1 MDDSVKRQLH
11 VGVGMDVSDTN
22 QGLEKILQ
30 TVTEFNNGSKKL
42 AEGMADVEKSVQKVL
57 EKQGLFSKQTQS
69 ANQSI
74 TSFAR
79 NIKNEYDANITSA
92 VSALK
97 KLEDEYEKLQKQYAK
112 AKTNG
117 DDTTKIVAEMK
128 NIVSAK
134 NQIKKQEQKI
144 QEEVQK
150 FTEQSEKR
158 ITSTTV
164 SEHNK
169 QKSSI
174 KEKSAYYKQM
184 ADDVYKNASDN
195 LRKETAQYKQALQE
209 RISSSKAVE
218 QAFSNTKSGLNNQ
231 LFNTAV
237 QITGVRQLVNEV
249 ENLGRAIIDINY
261 NTINNQRLMGDF
273 STALRDQ
280 LNNSA
285 AEIAKSTGILITD
298 AQEIQGAWIRINEQY
313 AKSPE
318 LLAKISDTTA
328 KFMSVGEIEN
338 AEDAVKLLN
347 STLLQF
353 NLTGQD
359 VAKNAELIANK
370 FAYMAD
376 VTAMGTADEY
386 AESISQIG
394 ANIKNMAGD
403 VDDAIALTSIV
414 GDKLAK
420 NGKEAGAA
428 IKTFTSYMQRDQ
440 TLDLMDELADKWGDN
455 SVRIRQGTEGLK
467 DFKGTLD
474 SIAIAYSRMKAEG
487 DQQGALQ
494 LVNALGATR
503 RRDAAFAMLDAI
515 SSSDGQN
522 LDYYYEKINE
532 AVGKGNYL
540 EQQNEAL
547 MTSLKKQ
554 YASFVASLQQAGM
567 ALGNSGILT
576 GVNVFMGGLSKVL
589 DLVNKIPQP
598 VMTLITGFVTLKTA
612 IAGLNKVGEI
622 TGLTEKLWQ
631 SLNSGTKSQIDAA
644 NATRQATDAYLNQQK
659 VIFTTASSQDKLTE
673 SYNRQLSELTAYESS
688 VAKQNELFVNGS
700 IDADTYRNNLDN
712 LTGAYQRNISAI
724 AQETAGLAGEQGAI
738 KRTEQALQQETRAEN
753 SNTAAKKSKLVTL
766 VKQKATRTAENT
778 LQKTGILLTEKETIA
793 DKASAIAKS
802 LVGKFTKTNTAAHGA
817 STVAKTAETV
827 ATKVLTGAMTVLGVA
842 ISGVKAVVSAFLSPM
857 GLITAAIGLF
867 TFASSK
873 ADEESQKLDDSINE
887 LSESVSKARERV
899 QELKDQQARSGLS
912 GTEEKELSYLQSKIA
927 LEEKALQ
934 LKKQQQN
941 TEDYF
946 GGSNG
951 FFGIGKKEDQSDIIE
966 DTVSAFKNAQKQVD
980 VYSSRLDGAKNKANA
995 LRQKLEN
1002 AGNLDDA
1009 GIQKLNKDLNQTLR
1023 YQEELTSNLNA
1034 ANEDMLSTGSD
1045 VVSQYSALKELLD
1058 NNQFTGEGKKEAE
1071 ELLSSLDKI
1080 YPTAEKLIATA
1091 NQGEDAIGGVAN
1103 AAQMLADNGLDEFN
1117 KSVNEAIT
1125 GINEMQADIE
1135 KLTSG
1140 TATSE
1145 DLTRMAQEYHGFAEL
1160 IGKSTDEQ
1168 IQHVQS
1174 LKKESQINLIE
1185 TIDSAIDEYNQIK
1198 KGLEEK
1204 LEGFKKQKLSV
1215 NSEEVTKANQ
1225 ELEQC
1230 NEKLSILQA
1239 QKDIQLNVNA
1249 NTDVSISGVV
1259 SELNDAVSSTQ
1270 DLINAQAKLAEGTA
1284 LSKAELLSLA
1294 DAYPELLT
1302 QANLFAD
1309 GSIEAQ
1315 KKAVDGVLN
1324 LEKDKVNGTIDARI
1338 QELKAD
1344 EEKIKQQLEIETQK
1358 SNLLKKLDVDDANA
1372 YIGTEKQLSDIIE
1385 QYNKLEGQ
1393 NHTETEKQKLEKSK
1407 ESAEGQSR
1415 SAFAATQNVNSA
1427 AVAAGKTYSANM
1439 QSAAESGASSLQG
1452 SVNSILSALNNAL
1465 PGIAA
1470 FGESLANSLS
1480 GKKGSVFNIARSI
1493 ATSVGTAITGTGS
1506 TFHSYEY
1513 SGKTSK
1519 IDGKSVSDW
1528 KDSQSKSIDKKITSL
1543 NTELGQIHTAIQN
1556 LEALKNF
1563 DWKDFNTNQGSSGN
1577 KGSSDAD
1584 KAAKQA
1590 AKDAEKAAK
1599 DAEKAAK
1606 EAAKAAEEE
1615 RKAIES
1621 ITESYISNVEDLQSR
1636 IAKAL
1641 KKKYEEQ
1648 YNERKKLLEKEHD
1661 ERVKQIQDEIDRLQ
1675 GNTPQSKKDE
1685 LSKLQDKLSQWKKD
1699 DSSLGKAKQKEY
1711 MDQIKELEK
1720 EIKIDALEEQLEKE
1734 NKNFDDLID
1743 TENVNCDKIL
1753 QTLTKKMDDEH
1764 LYKEAND
1771 LIRNGKIQEITDL
1784 LTKYDAQWDG
1794 WATLMGKSA
1803 GEIIAEQ
1810 VKVAIANFV
1819 DVVKGSITPNGGVY
1833 TNQVTGGSTNSTS
1846 SNTTSN
1852 KASSSTTSSANKKPA
1867 TTTKPK
1873 NKATVT
1879 VTAGMTL
1886 WDLAQK
1892 YYGNPYKWTKIQ
1904 KANGNVDPRKLR
1916 IGSKLVIPF
1925 RTGGYTGESEGL
1937 ALLHKKERVLNS
1949 GQTKAFDK
1957 LVYELLP
1964 RITKSFSPVNSNV
1977 SNNKSIQFNKPFVQV
1992 NVDKVEHNTKFDERN
2007 SQDNLDRLINNT
2019 LKKNGFTK
2027 KL

>member
-11 VGVGMDVSDTN
+11 IGVGMDVSDSN
-22 QGLEKILQ
+22 QGLENILQ
-30 TVTEFNNGSKKL
+30 NITEFNNGSKKL
-42 AEGMADVEKSVQKVL
+42 AESMADIEKSVQKVL

-69 ANQSI
+69 ANQSVS
-74 TSFAR
+74 SFAK
-79 NIKNEYDANITSA
+79 NIKNEYDANVTSA
-92 VSALK
+92 VTALK
-97 KLEDEYEKLQKQYAK
+97 KLEDEYEKLQKQYSNAK
-112 AKTNG
+112 ASGN
-117 DDTTKIVAEMK
+117 DTSKIVAEMK
-128 NIVSAK
+128 SIVSAK

-150 FTEQSEKR
+150 YTEQSEKK

-169 QKSSI
+169 QKTSA
-174 KEKSAYYKQM
+174 KEKSTFYKQM
-184 ADDVYKNASDN
+184 ADDVYKNATDN

-209 RISSSKAVE
+209 RVSSSRAVE
-218 QAFSNTKSGLNNQ
+218 QAFSNTKSGLSNQ

-273 STALRDQ
+273 SKALRDQ

-394 ANIKNMAGD
+394 ANIENMKGD

-428 IKTFTSYMQRDQ
+428 IKTFSTYMQRDQ
-440 TLDLMDELADKWGDN
+440 TLDLMDELADKWNDN

-467 DFKGTLD
+467 DFKGTLN
-474 SIAIAYSRMKAEG
+474 SIAVAYSRLKAEG
-487 DQQGALQ
+487 DDQGVLS

-503 RRDAAFAMLDAI
+503 RRDAAYAMLDAI

-522 LDYYYEKINE
+522 LDYYYEKIDE

-576 GVNVFMGGLSKVL
+576 GVNIFMGGLSKVL

-598 VMTLITGFVTLKTA
+598 VMSLITGFVTLKTA
-612 IAGLNKVGEI
+612 IAGLNKIGEI

-631 SLNSGTKSQIDAA
+631 SLNSGTKSQIEAA
-644 NATRQATDAYLNQQK
+644 NATRQATDSYLNQQK
-659 VIFTTASSQDKLTE
+659 VIFTTASSQDKLTD
-673 SYNRQLSELTAYESS
+673 SYNRQLTELTAYESA

-700 IDADTYRNNLDN
+700 IDADTYRSNLDN

-738 KRTEQALQQETRAEN
+738 KRTEQALQQEIRAEN
-753 SNTAAKKSKLVTL
+753 SNAAAKKSKLATL

-827 ATKVLTGAMTVLGVA
+827 ATKILTGAMNGLGVA
-842 ISGVKAVVSAFLSPM
+842 VSGVKAIVSAFLSPI

-873 ADEESQKLDDSINE
+873 ADEESQKLDDSISE

-951 FFGIGKKEDQSDIIE
+951 FLGIGKKEDQSDIIE
-966 DTVSAFKNAQKQVD
+966 DTVSAFKDAQKQVEI
-980 VYSSRLDGAKNKANA
+980 YSSRLDNAKNKANE
-995 LRQKLEN
+995 LRKKLEN
-1002 AGNLDDA
+1002 AGTLDDA
-1009 GIQKLNKDLNQTLR
+1009 GIQKLNNDLNQSLR
-1023 YQEELTSNLNA
+1023 YQEELTNNINSS
-1034 ANEDMLSTGSD
+1034 NEDMLTTASD
-1045 VVSQYSALKELLD
+1045 VVSQYNALKELLD
-1058 NNQFTGEGKKEAE
+1058 NDQFTGKGKKEAE
-1071 ELLSSLDKI
+1071 ELLAYLDKI
-1080 YPTAEKLIATA
+1080 YPTAEKIVATA
-1091 NQGEDAIGGVAN
+1091 GQGEDAIGGVAN

-1117 KSVNEAIT
+1117 KSVNEAIV
-1125 GINEMQADIE
+1125 GINNMQSDIE

-1140 TATSE
+1140 TATTE
-1145 DLTRMAQEYHGFAEL
+1145 DLTRMAQEYQGFAEL

-1168 IQHVQS
+1168 ITHINN
-1174 LKKESQINLIE
+1174 LKGDAQNALVTS
-1185 TIDSAIDEYNQIK
+1185 IDSLIDEYNEIK
-1198 KGLEEK
+1198 KGIEEK
-1204 LEGFKKQKLSV
+1204 LKGFEKQKISV
-1215 NSEEVTKANQ
+1215 NSDEVRAAMQ
-1225 ELEQC
+1225 ELDQC

-1239 QKDIQLNVNA
+1239 QKDIQLNVTT

-1294 DAYPELLT
+1294 DAYPELLA

-1315 KKAVDGVLN
+1315 KKAVDGALN
-1324 LEKDKVNGTIDARI
+1324 LEQDKVNGTIDARI

-1344 EEKIKQQLEIETQK
+1344 EEKIKQQLDIEQQK
-1358 SNLLKKLDVDDANA
+1358 SNLLRKLDVDDANA
-1372 YIGTEKQLSDIIE
+1372 YIGTEEQLNDIIN
-1385 QYNKLEGQ
+1385 QYNALEGQ
-1393 NHTETEKQKLEKSK
+1393 NHTETEKQKLEKTK

-1415 SAFAATQNVNSA
+1415 VSYAAAQNISDA
-1427 AVAAGKTYSANM
+1427 SIGAGKTYARNI
-1439 QSAAESGASSLQG
+1439 QSGAESGANSIKG
-1452 SVNSILSALNNAL
+1452 SVSSILTSLNSAL
-1465 PGIAA
+1465 PSIASFA
-1470 FGESLANSLS
+1470 ESLSNALS
-1480 GKKGSVFNIARSI
+1480 GKKGSAFSVARGIGIAVADAVYS
-1493 ATSVGTAITGTGS
+1493 TAS
-1506 TFHSYEY
+1506 TFHSYQY
-1513 SGKTSK
+1513 SGKSSK
-1519 IDGKSVSDW
+1519 IDNMSVSAW
-1528 KDSQSKSIDKKITSL
+1528 KDSQYKKIDKTISSL
-1543 NTELGQIHTAIQN
+1543 NTELGQINNAIGN

-1563 DWKDFNTNQGSSGN
+1563 NWKDFNTNPDSSG
-1577 KGSSDAD
+1577 KGSSAAD

-1599 DAEKAAK
+1599 EAEKAAK

-1621 ITESYISNVEDLQSR
+1621 YIESYISNVEELQSR
-1636 IAKAL
+1636 VAKAL
-1641 KKKYEEQ
+1641 EKKYEEQ
-1648 YNERKKLLEKEHD
+1648 YNERKKLLEKEHN

-1675 GNTPQSKKDE
+1675 GNTPQNKKDE
-1685 LSKLQDKLSQWKKD
+1685 LSKLKDKLEQWKKD

-1711 MDQIKELEK
+1711 LDQIKELEK
-1720 EIKIDALEEQLEKE
+1720 EIKIDALEEQLEEE
-1734 NKNFDDLID
+1734 NKSFDDLID

-1810 VKVAIANFV
+1810 VKIAIANFV

-1833 TNQVTGGSTNSTS
+1833 TNQITGGSTSSTSSSTS
-1846 SNTTSN
+1846 SNKGSGTSSSTSN
-1852 KASSSTTSSANKKPA
+1852 KPASTSKSKY
-1867 TTTKPK
+1867 
-1873 NKATVT
+1873 KATVT
-1879 VTAGMTL
+1879 VTSGTTL
-1886 WDLAQK
+1886 WDLAIK
-1892 YYGNPYKWTKIQ
+1892 YYKDPYKWTKIQ

-1925 RTGGYTGESEGL
+1925 RSGGYTGDAEGL

-1949 GQTKAFDK
+1949 SQTKAFDK
-1957 LVYELLP
+1957 FVYDMLP
-1964 RITKSFSPVNSNV
+1964 RITKHFSSVNSNV

>member
-11 VGVGMDVSDTN
+11 IGVGMNVSDSN
-22 QGLEKILQ
+22 QGLENILQ
-30 TVTEFNNGSKKL
+30 NITEFNNGSKKL
-42 AEGMADVEKSVQKVL
+42 AESMADIEKSVQKVL

-69 ANQSI
+69 ANQSVS
-74 TSFAR
+74 SFAK
-79 NIKNEYDANITSA
+79 NIKNEYDANVTSA
-92 VSALK
+92 VTALK
-97 KLEDEYEKLQKQYAK
+97 RLEDEYEKLQKQYSSAK
-112 AKTNG
+112 SSGN
-117 DDTTKIVAEMK
+117 DTSKIVAEMK

-150 FTEQSEKR
+150 HTEQSEKK
-158 ITSTTV
+158 ITSTTI

-169 QKSSI
+169 QKSSA
-174 KEKSAYYKQM
+174 KEKSAFYKQM
-184 ADDVYKNASDN
+184 ANDVYKNAADN

-209 RISSSKAVE
+209 RVSSSKAVE

-273 STALRDQ
+273 SKTLRDQ

-285 AEIAKSTGILITD
+285 AETAKNTGILITD

-386 AESISQIG
+386 AESIAQIG
-394 ANIKNMAGD
+394 ANIKNMKGD

-428 IKTFTSYMQRDQ
+428 IKTFSTYMQRDQ
-440 TLDLMDELADKWGDN
+440 TLDLMDELADKWNDN

-467 DFKGTLD
+467 DFKGTLN
-474 SIAIAYSRMKAEG
+474 SIAVAYSRLKAEG
-487 DQQGALQ
+487 DDQGVLS

-503 RRDAAFAMLDAI
+503 RRDAAYAMLDAI
-515 SSSDGQN
+515 SSSEGQN
-522 LDYYYEKINE
+522 LDYYYEKIDE

-540 EQQNEAL
+540 EQQNEVL

-576 GVNVFMGGLSKVL
+576 GVNIFMGGLSKVL

-598 VMTLITGFVTLKTA
+598 VMSLITGFVTLKTA
-612 IAGLNKVGEI
+612 IAGLNKIGEI

-631 SLNSGTKSQIDAA
+631 SLNSGTKSQIEAA
-644 NATRQATDAYLNQQK
+644 NATRQATDSYLNQQK

-673 SYNRQLSELTAYESS
+673 SYNRQLAELTAYESA
-688 VAKQNELFVNGS
+688 VAKQNDLFVNGS
-700 IDADTYRNNLDN
+700 IDADTYRSNLDN

-753 SNTAAKKSKLVTL
+753 SNTAAKKSKLATL

-802 LVGKFTKTNTAAHGA
+802 LVGKFTKTNTVAHGA

-827 ATKVLTGAMTVLGVA
+827 ATKVLTGAMTGLGVA

-873 ADEESQKLDDSINE
+873 ADEESQKLDDSIND

-899 QELKDQQARSGLS
+899 QELKDQQTRSGLS

-941 TEDYF
+941 TDDYF

-951 FFGIGKKEDQSDIIE
+951 FLGIGKKEDQSDIIE
-966 DTVSAFKNAQKQVD
+966 DTVSAFKDAQKQVEI
-980 VYSSRLDGAKNKANA
+980 YSSRLDNAKNKASE
-995 LRQKLEN
+995 LRKKLDN
-1002 AGNLDDA
+1002 VGTLDDA
-1009 GIQKLNKDLNQTLR
+1009 GIQKLNNDLNQSLR
-1023 YQEELTSNLNA
+1023 YQEELTNNINSS
-1034 ANEDMLSTGSD
+1034 NEDMLTTASD
-1045 VVSQYSALKELLD
+1045 VVSQYNALKELLD
-1058 NNQFTGEGKKEAE
+1058 NDQFTGKGKKEAE
-1071 ELLSSLDKI
+1071 ELLASLDKI
-1080 YPTAEKLIATA
+1080 YPTAEKLVATA
-1091 NQGEDAIGGVAN
+1091 GQGEDAIGGVAN

-1117 KSVNEAIT
+1117 KSVNEAIV
-1125 GINEMQADIE
+1125 GINNMQSDIE

-1140 TATSE
+1140 TATTE
-1145 DLTRMAQEYHGFAEL
+1145 DLTRMAQEYDGFANK
-1160 IGKSTDEQ
+1160 IGESTVSQ
-1168 IQHVQS
+1168 IEYIQS
-1174 LKKESQINLIE
+1174 LKNEAKQNVIE
-1185 TIDSAIDEYNQIK
+1185 TIDSTINDYNKIK
-1198 KGLEEK
+1198 SDLESK
-1204 LEGFKKQKLSV
+1204 LTSFEKQKISV
-1215 NSEEVTKANQ
+1215 NSEEVVKAKQ

-1239 QKDIQLNVNA
+1239 QRDIQLDISTNN
-1249 NTDVSISGVV
+1249 NIDLTGIVSQLDS
-1259 SELNDAVSSTQ
+1259 AVSSTQ

-1284 LSKAELLSLA
+1284 LSKSELLSLA
-1294 DAYPELLT
+1294 QAYPELLS
-1302 QANLFAD
+1302 QANLFTD
-1309 GSIEAQ
+1309 GSVEAQ
-1315 KKAVDGVLN
+1315 KTAISAILGMEQEKLN
-1324 LEKDKVNGTIDARI
+1324 VSIDAKI

-1344 EEKIKQQLEIETQK
+1344 KEKLKSQLTAEQK
-1358 SNLLKKLDVDDANA
+1358 KEDLLNQLRFDSAEN
-1372 YIGTEKQLSDIIE
+1372 YIGTQTDLLEFLEK
-1385 QYNKLEGQ
+1385 YNNAEGKSF
-1393 NHTETEKQKLEKSK
+1393 TEKEKQKAEKSK
-1407 ESAEGQSR
+1407 KSADAQSNNAFKAGKNIADSVNDAARVYAESLA
-1415 SAFAATQNVNSA
+1415 SA
-1427 AVAAGKTYSANM
+1427 AS
-1439 QSAAESGASSLQG
+1439 SGSTSLSG
-1452 SVNSILSALNNAL
+1452 GVNNIISALQSAL
-1465 PGIAA
+1465 PGIASFA
-1470 FGESLANSLS
+1470 SSLANAMAGKPEGVS
-1480 GKKGSVFNIARSI
+1480 GGLAGGMATAFTH
-1493 ATSVGTAITGTGS
+1493 ATSSTYHKAGYQGGKLTVDGKDVGTWKNQQIEKVEG
-1506 TFHSYEY
+1506 EI
-1513 SGKTSK
+1513 SK
-1519 IDGKSVSDW
+1519 IQSQIGK
-1528 KDSQSKSIDKKITSL
+1528 IDI
-1543 NTELGQIHTAIQN
+1543 AIGN
-1556 LEALKNF
+1556 LEAFKKL
-1563 DWKDFNTNQGSSGN
+1563 DLKDFNTNNGSSSGSGN
-1577 KGSSDAD
+1577 KGSSAAD

-1599 DAEKAAK
+1599 EAEKAAK

-1621 ITESYISNVEDLQSR
+1621 ITESYISNVEELQSR

-1648 YNERKKLLEKEHD
+1648 YNERKKLLEKEHN

-1675 GNTPQSKKDE
+1675 GNTPQNKKDE
-1685 LSKLQDKLSQWKKD
+1685 LSKLKDKFEQWTKD

-1711 MDQIKELEK
+1711 LDQIKELEK

-1734 NKNFDDLID
+1734 NKSFDDLID

-1810 VKVAIANFV
+1810 VKLAIANFV

-1833 TNQVTGGSTNSTS
+1833 TNQITGGST
-1846 SNTTSN
+1846 
-1852 KASSSTTSSANKKPA
+1852 STTSSSSSSNKGSSSSSSNKKPA
-1867 TTTKPK
+1867 TTSKPK

-1904 KANGNVDPRKLR
+1904 KANGNVNPRKLR

-1925 RTGGYTGESEGL
+1925 KSGGYTGDDEGI

-1949 GQTKAFDK
+1949 SQTKAFDK
-1957 LVYELLP
+1957 FVYDMLP
-1964 RITKSFSPVNSNV
+1964 RITKRFSSVNSNV

>member
-11 VGVGMDVSDTN
+11 IGVGMNVSDSN
-22 QGLEKILQ
+22 QGLENILQ
-30 TVTEFNNGSKKL
+30 NITEFNNGSKKL
-42 AEGMADVEKSVQKVL
+42 AESMADIEKSVQKVL

-69 ANQSI
+69 ANQSVS
-74 TSFAR
+74 SFAK
-79 NIKNEYDANITSA
+79 NIKNEYDANVTSA
-92 VSALK
+92 VTALK
-97 KLEDEYEKLQKQYAK
+97 RLEDEYEKLQKQYSSAK
-112 AKTNG
+112 SSGN
-117 DDTTKIVAEMK
+117 DTSKIVAEMK

-150 FTEQSEKR
+150 YTEQSEKK

-169 QKSSI
+169 QKSSA
-174 KEKSAYYKQM
+174 KEKSAFYKQM
-184 ADDVYKNASDN
+184 ANDVYKNAADN

-209 RISSSKAVE
+209 RVSSSKAVE

-273 STALRDQ
+273 SKTLRDQ

-285 AEIAKSTGILITD
+285 AEIAKGTGILITD

-386 AESISQIG
+386 AESIAQIG
-394 ANIKNMAGD
+394 ANIKNMKGD

-428 IKTFTSYMQRDQ
+428 IKTFSTYMQRDQ
-440 TLDLMDELADKWGDN
+440 TLDLMDELAEKWNDN

-467 DFKGTLD
+467 DFKGTLN
-474 SIAIAYSRMKAEG
+474 SIAVAYSRLKAEG
-487 DQQGALQ
+487 DDQGVLS

-503 RRDAAFAMLDAI
+503 RRDAAYAMLDAI
-515 SSSDGQN
+515 SSSEGQN
-522 LDYYYEKINE
+522 LDYYYEKIDE

-540 EQQNEAL
+540 EQQNEVL

-576 GVNVFMGGLSKVL
+576 GVNIFMGGLSKVL

-598 VMTLITGFVTLKTA
+598 VMSLITGFVTLKTA
-612 IAGLNKVGEI
+612 IAGLNKIGEI

-631 SLNSGTKSQIDAA
+631 SLNSGTKSQIEAA
-644 NATRQATDAYLNQQK
+644 NATRQATDSYLNQQK

-673 SYNRQLSELTAYESS
+673 SYNRQLAELTAYESA
-688 VAKQNELFVNGS
+688 VAKQNDLFVNGS
-700 IDADTYRNNLDN
+700 IDADTYRSNLDN

-753 SNTAAKKSKLVTL
+753 SNTAAKKSKLATL

-802 LVGKFTKTNTAAHGA
+802 LVGKFTKTNTVAHGA

-827 ATKVLTGAMTVLGVA
+827 ATKVLTGAMTGLGVA

-873 ADEESQKLDDSINE
+873 ADEESQKLDDSIND

-899 QELKDQQARSGLS
+899 QELKDQQTRSGLS

-941 TEDYF
+941 TDDYF

-951 FFGIGKKEDQSDIIE
+951 FLGIGKKEDQSDIIE
-966 DTVSAFKNAQKQVD
+966 DTVSAFKDAQKQVEI
-980 VYSSRLDGAKNKANA
+980 YSSRLDNAKNKASE
-995 LRQKLEN
+995 LRKKLDN
-1002 AGNLDDA
+1002 VGTLDDA
-1009 GIQKLNKDLNQTLR
+1009 GIQKLNNDLNQSLR
-1023 YQEELTSNLNA
+1023 YQEELTNNINSS
-1034 ANEDMLSTGSD
+1034 NEDMLTTASD
-1045 VVSQYSALKELLD
+1045 VVSQYNALKELLD
-1058 NNQFTGEGKKEAE
+1058 NDQFTGKGKKEAE
-1071 ELLSSLDKI
+1071 ELLASLDKI
-1080 YPTAEKLIATA
+1080 YPTAEKLVATA
-1091 NQGEDAIGGVAN
+1091 GQGEDAIGGVAN

-1117 KSVNEAIT
+1117 KSVNEAIV
-1125 GINEMQADIE
+1125 GINNMQSDIE

-1140 TATSE
+1140 TATTE
-1145 DLTRMAQEYHGFAEL
+1145 DLTRMAQEYDGFANK
-1160 IGKSTDEQ
+1160 IGESTVSQ
-1168 IQHVQS
+1168 IEYIQS
-1174 LKKESQINLIE
+1174 LKNEAKQNVIE
-1185 TIDSAIDEYNQIK
+1185 TIDSTINDYNKIK
-1198 KGLEEK
+1198 SDLESK
-1204 LEGFKKQKLSV
+1204 LTSFEKQKISV
-1215 NSEEVTKANQ
+1215 NSEEVVKAKQ

-1230 NEKLSILQA
+1230 NEKLSILKA
-1239 QKDIQLNVNA
+1239 QRDIQLNISTN
-1249 NTDVSISGVV
+1249 NNIDLTDIVSQLDS
-1259 SELNDAVSSTQ
+1259 AVSSTQ
-1270 DLINAQAKLAEGTA
+1270 DLINAQAKLSEGTA
-1284 LSKAELLSLA
+1284 LSKSELLSLA
-1294 DAYPELLT
+1294 QAYPELLS
-1302 QANLFAD
+1302 QANLFTD
-1309 GSIEAQ
+1309 GSVEAQ
-1315 KKAVDGVLN
+1315 KTAISAILGMEQEKLN
-1324 LEKDKVNGTIDARI
+1324 VSIDAKI

-1344 EEKIKQQLEIETQK
+1344 KAKLNEQLQAEKRKEDLLGQLH
-1358 SNLLKKLDVDDANA
+1358 VDSAGN
-1372 YIGTEKQLSDIIE
+1372 YIGTQQELAVFLEK
-1385 QYNKLEGQ
+1385 YNNAEGQ
-1393 NHTETEKQKLEKSK
+1393 AFAAKEKQKADKSK
-1407 ESAEGQSR
+1407 QSADAQSSNAFKAGKNIAESASDAARVYAEST
-1415 SAFAATQNVNSA
+1415 ANAAT
-1427 AVAAGKTYSANM
+1427 
-1439 QSAAESGASSLQG
+1439 SGANSLNG
-1452 SVNSILSALNNAL
+1452 SVSSILSALQSAL
-1465 PGIAA
+1465 PGIASFA
-1470 FGESLANSLS
+1470 SSLANGIAGKPEGVAGGLAGGMAGAFVS
-1480 GKKGSVFNIARSI
+1480 GTSSTYHKAGYKGGKSTIDGSSVDVWKNQQIKKVQGEISKVQSQI
-1493 ATSVGTAITGTGS
+1493 G
-1506 TFHSYEY
+1506 
-1513 SGKTSK
+1513 K
-1519 IDGKSVSDW
+1519 ID
-1528 KDSQSKSIDKKITSL
+1528 I
-1543 NTELGQIHTAIQN
+1543 AIGN
-1556 LEALKNF
+1556 LEALKNLN
-1563 DWKDFNTNQGSSGN
+1563 WKDFNTNQGGSGN
-1577 KGSSDAD
+1577 KGSSAAD

-1599 DAEKAAK
+1599 EAEKAAK

-1621 ITESYISNVEDLQSR
+1621 ITESYISNVEELQSR

-1648 YNERKKLLEKEHD
+1648 YNERKKLLEKEHN

-1675 GNTPQSKKDE
+1675 GNTPQNKKDQ
-1685 LSKLQDKLSQWKKD
+1685 LSKLKDKFEQWTKD

-1711 MDQIKELEK
+1711 LDQIKELEK
-1720 EIKIDALEEQLEKE
+1720 EIKIDALEDQLEKE
-1734 NKNFDDLID
+1734 NKSFDDLID

-1810 VKVAIANFV
+1810 VKLAIANFV

-1833 TNQVTGGSTNSTS
+1833 TNQITGGST
-1846 SNTTSN
+1846 
-1852 KASSSTTSSANKKPA
+1852 STTSSSSSSNKGSSSSSSNKKPA
-1867 TTTKPK
+1867 TTSKPK

-1925 RTGGYTGESEGL
+1925 KSGGYTGDDEGL

-1949 GQTKAFDK
+1949 SQTKAFDK
-1957 LVYELLP
+1957 FVYDMLP
-1964 RITKSFSPVNSNV
+1964 RITKRFSSVNSNV

>member
-11 VGVGMDVSDTN
+11 IGVGMNVSDSN
-22 QGLEKILQ
+22 QGLENILQ
-30 TVTEFNNGSKKL
+30 NITEFNNGSKKL
-42 AEGMADVEKSVQKVL
+42 AESMADIEKSVQKVL

-69 ANQSI
+69 ANQSVS
-74 TSFAR
+74 SFAK
-79 NIKNEYDANITSA
+79 NIKNEYDANVTSA
-92 VSALK
+92 VTALK
-97 KLEDEYEKLQKQYAK
+97 RLEDEYEKLQKQYSSAK
-112 AKTNG
+112 SSGN
-117 DDTTKIVAEMK
+117 DTSKIVAEMK

-150 FTEQSEKR
+150 YTEQSEKK

-169 QKSSI
+169 QKSSA
-174 KEKSAYYKQM
+174 KEKSAFYKQM
-184 ADDVYKNASDN
+184 ANDVYKNAADN

-209 RISSSKAVE
+209 RVSSSKAVE

-273 STALRDQ
+273 SKTLRDQ

-285 AEIAKSTGILITD
+285 AEIAKGTGILITD

-386 AESISQIG
+386 AESIAQIG
-394 ANIKNMAGD
+394 ANIKNMKGD

-428 IKTFTSYMQRDQ
+428 IKTFSTYMQRDQ
-440 TLDLMDELADKWGDN
+440 TLDLMDELAEKWNDN

-467 DFKGTLD
+467 DFKGTLN
-474 SIAIAYSRMKAEG
+474 SIAVAYSRLKAEG
-487 DQQGALQ
+487 DDQGVLS

-503 RRDAAFAMLDAI
+503 RRDAAYAMLDAI
-515 SSSDGQN
+515 SSSEGQN
-522 LDYYYEKINE
+522 LDYYYEKIDE
-532 AVGKGNYL
+532 AVRKGNYL
-540 EQQNEAL
+540 EQQNEVL

-576 GVNVFMGGLSKVL
+576 GVNIFMGGLSKVL

-598 VMTLITGFVTLKTA
+598 VMSLITGFVTLKTA
-612 IAGLNKVGEI
+612 IAGLNKIGEI

-631 SLNSGTKSQIDAA
+631 SLNSGTKSQIEAA
-644 NATRQATDAYLNQQK
+644 NATRQATDSYLNQQK

-673 SYNRQLSELTAYESS
+673 SYNRQLAELTAYESA
-688 VAKQNELFVNGS
+688 VAKQNDLFVNGS
-700 IDADTYRNNLDN
+700 IDADTYRSNLDN

-753 SNTAAKKSKLVTL
+753 SNTAAKKSKLATL

-802 LVGKFTKTNTAAHGA
+802 LVGKFTKTNTVAHGA

-827 ATKVLTGAMTVLGVA
+827 ATKVLTGAMTGLGVA

-873 ADEESQKLDDSINE
+873 ADEESQKLDDSIND

-899 QELKDQQARSGLS
+899 QELKDQQTRSGLS

-941 TEDYF
+941 TDDYF

-951 FFGIGKKEDQSDIIE
+951 FLGIGKKEDQSDIIE
-966 DTVSAFKNAQKQVD
+966 DTVSAFKDAQKQVEI
-980 VYSSRLDGAKNKANA
+980 YSSRLDNAKNKASE
-995 LRQKLEN
+995 LRKKLDN
-1002 AGNLDDA
+1002 VGTLDDA
-1009 GIQKLNKDLNQTLR
+1009 GIQKLNNDLNQSLR
-1023 YQEELTSNLNA
+1023 YQEELTNNINSS
-1034 ANEDMLSTGSD
+1034 NEDMLTTASD
-1045 VVSQYSALKELLD
+1045 VVSQYNALKELLD
-1058 NNQFTGEGKKEAE
+1058 NDQFTGKGKKEAE
-1071 ELLSSLDKI
+1071 ELLASLDKI
-1080 YPTAEKLIATA
+1080 YPTAEKLVATA
-1091 NQGEDAIGGVAN
+1091 GQGEDAIGGVAN

-1117 KSVNEAIT
+1117 KSVNEAIV
-1125 GINEMQADIE
+1125 GINNMQSDIE

-1140 TATSE
+1140 TATTE
-1145 DLTRMAQEYHGFAEL
+1145 DLTRMAQEYQGFAEL

-1168 IQHVQS
+1168 VTHINNLKSDAQS
-1174 LKKESQINLIE
+1174 ALVSS
-1185 TIDSAIDEYNQIK
+1185 IDSLIDEYNEIK
-1198 KGLEEK
+1198 KGIKEK
-1204 LEGFKKQKLSV
+1204 LRGFEKQNISV
-1215 NSEEVTKANQ
+1215 NSDEVRAAMQ
-1225 ELEQC
+1225 ELDQC

-1239 QKDIQLNVNA
+1239 QKDIQLNVTT
-1249 NTDVSISGVV
+1249 NTDVSISGIV

-1315 KKAVDGVLN
+1315 KKAVDGALN
-1324 LEKDKVNGTIDARI
+1324 LEHDKVNGTIDARI

-1344 EEKIKQQLEIETQK
+1344 EEKIKQQLSIEKQK
-1358 SNLLKKLDVDDANA
+1358 SDLLRKLDVDDANA
-1372 YIGTEKQLSDIIE
+1372 YIGTEEQLSDIIN
-1385 QYNKLEGQ
+1385 QYNALEGQ

-1415 SAFAATQNVNSA
+1415 VSYAAAQNISDA
-1427 AVAAGKTYSANM
+1427 SIGAGKTYARNL

-1465 PGIAA
+1465 PSISA
-1470 FGESLANSLS
+1470 FGRSLANALS
-1480 GKKGSVFNIARSI
+1480 GKKGSAWDVVSGI
-1493 ATSVGTAITGTGS
+1493 ATSVGTAISGTAS

-1513 SGKTSK
+1513 SGKSSK
-1519 IDGKSVSDW
+1519 IDNMSVSAW
-1528 KDSQSKSIDKKITSL
+1528 KDSQYKKIDKTISSL
-1543 NTELGQIHTAIQN
+1543 NTELGQIHTAIGN

-1563 DWKDFNTNQGSSGN
+1563 DWKDFNTNQGGSGN
-1577 KGSSDAD
+1577 KGSSAAD

-1599 DAEKAAK
+1599 EAEKAAK

-1621 ITESYISNVEDLQSR
+1621 ITESYISNVEELQSR

-1648 YNERKKLLEKEHD
+1648 YNERKKLLEKEHN

-1675 GNTPQSKKDE
+1675 GNTPQNKKDE
-1685 LSKLQDKLSQWKKD
+1685 LSKLKDKFEQWTKD

-1711 MDQIKELEK
+1711 LDQIKELEK

-1734 NKNFDDLID
+1734 NKSFDDLID

-1810 VKVAIANFV
+1810 VKLAIANFV

-1833 TNQVTGGSTNSTS
+1833 TNQITGGST
-1846 SNTTSN
+1846 
-1852 KASSSTTSSANKKPA
+1852 STTSSSSSSNKGSSSSSSNKKPA
-1867 TTTKPK
+1867 TTSKPK

-1904 KANGNVDPRKLR
+1904 KANGNVNPRKLR

-1925 RTGGYTGESEGL
+1925 KSGGYTGDDEGI

-1949 GQTKAFDK
+1949 SQTKAFDK
-1957 LVYELLP
+1957 FVYDMLP
-1964 RITKSFSPVNSNV
+1964 RITKRFSSVNSNV

>member
-11 VGVGMDVSDTN
+11 IGVGMNVSDSN
-22 QGLEKILQ
+22 QGLENILQ
-30 TVTEFNNGSKKL
+30 NITEFNNGSKKL
-42 AEGMADVEKSVQKVL
+42 AESMADIEKSVQKVL

-69 ANQSI
+69 ANQSVS
-74 TSFAR
+74 SFAK
-79 NIKNEYDANITSA
+79 NIKNEYDANVTSA
-92 VSALK
+92 VTALK
-97 KLEDEYEKLQKQYAK
+97 RLEDEYEKLQKQYSSAK
-112 AKTNG
+112 SSGN
-117 DDTTKIVAEMK
+117 DTSKIVAEMK

-150 FTEQSEKR
+150 YTEQSEKK
-158 ITSTTV
+158 ITSTTI

-169 QKSSI
+169 QKSSA
-174 KEKSAYYKQM
+174 KEKSTYYKQM

-209 RISSSKAVE
+209 RVSSSKAVE
-218 QAFSNTKSGLNNQ
+218 QAFSNTKYGLNNQ
-231 LFNTAV
+231 LFNTAA

-273 STALRDQ
+273 SKTLRDQ

-285 AEIAKSTGILITD
+285 AEIAKGTGILITD

-359 VAKNAELIANK
+359 VAKNADLIANK

-386 AESISQIG
+386 AESIAQIG
-394 ANIKNMAGD
+394 ANVKNMNGN
-403 VDDAIALTSIV
+403 VDDAIALTSVV

-428 IKTFTSYMQRDQ
+428 LKTFTTYMQRDT
-440 TLDLMDELADKWGDN
+440 TLDLMDELADKWNDN
-455 SVRIRQGTEGLK
+455 SVRIRQGTNELK
-467 DFKGTLD
+467 DFEGTIN
-474 SIAIAYSRMKAEG
+474 SISIAYSRLKAEG
-487 DQQGALQ
+487 DEQGVLDMA
-494 LVNALGATR
+494 NALGATR
-503 RRDAAFAMLDAI
+503 RRDVALSVLDAI

-522 LDYYYEKINE
+522 LDYYYEKIDE

-540 EQQNEAL
+540 EQQNEVL

-576 GVNVFMGGLSKVL
+576 GVNIFMGGLSKVL

-598 VMTLITGFVTLKTA
+598 VMSLITGFVTLKTA
-612 IAGLNKVGEI
+612 IAGLNKIGEI

-631 SLNSGTKSQIDAA
+631 SLNSGTKSQIEAA
-644 NATRQATDAYLNQQK
+644 NATRQATDSYLNQQK
-659 VIFTTASSQDKLTE
+659 VIFTTASSQDKLTD
-673 SYNRQLSELTAYESS
+673 SYNRQLSELTAYESA
-688 VAKQNELFVNGS
+688 VAKQNDLFVNGS
-700 IDADTYRNNLDN
+700 IDADTYRSNLDN

-724 AQETAGLAGEQGAI
+724 AQETAGLTGEQGAI

-753 SNTAAKKSKLVTL
+753 NNTAAKKSKLATL

-827 ATKVLTGAMTVLGVA
+827 ATKVLTGAMTGLGVA

-899 QELKDQQARSGLS
+899 QELKDQQSRSGLS

-951 FFGIGKKEDQSDIIE
+951 FLGIGKKEDQSDIIE
-966 DTVSAFKNAQKQVD
+966 DTVSAFKDAQKQVD
-980 VYSSRLDGAKNKANA
+980 VYSSRLDNAKNKAND
-995 LRQKLEN
+995 LRNKLEN
-1002 AGNLDDA
+1002 AGNLDDT
-1009 GIQKLNKDLNQTLR
+1009 GIQKLNNDLNQSLR
-1023 YQEELTSNLNA
+1023 YQEELTNNINNS
-1034 ANEDMLSTGSD
+1034 NEDMLTTASD
-1045 VVSQYSALKELLD
+1045 VVSQYNALKDLLD
-1058 NNQFTGEGKKEAE
+1058 NNQFTGKGKKEAE
-1071 ELLSSLDKI
+1071 ELLASLDKI
-1080 YPTAEKLIATA
+1080 YPTAEKLVATA
-1091 NQGEDAIGGVAN
+1091 GQGEDAIGGVAN

-1117 KSVNEAIT
+1117 KSVNEAIV
-1125 GINEMQADIE
+1125 GINDMQSDIE

-1140 TATSE
+1140 TATTE
-1145 DLTRMAQEYHGFAEL
+1145 DLTRMAQEYEGFASK
-1160 IGKSTDEQ
+1160 IGESTVLQ
-1168 IQHVQS
+1168 IEYIQN
-1174 LKKESQINLIE
+1174 LKNEAKQNVIES
-1185 TIDSAIDEYNQIK
+1185 IDSTINDYNKIK
-1198 KGLEEK
+1198 SDLENK
-1204 LEGFKKQKLSV
+1204 LRSFEKQKISV
-1215 NSEEVTKANQ
+1215 NSEDVIKAKQ

-1230 NEKLSILQA
+1230 NEKISILKA
-1239 QKDIQLNVNA
+1239 QRDIQLNISTNNNV
-1249 NTDVSISGVV
+1249 DLSGIVSQLDG
-1259 SELNDAVSSTQ
+1259 AVSSTQ

-1284 LSKAELLSLA
+1284 LSKSELLSLA
-1294 DAYPELLT
+1294 QAYPDLLS

-1309 GSIEAQ
+1309 GSVEAQ
-1315 KKAVDGVLN
+1315 KTAISAILGMEQEKLN
-1324 LEKDKVNGTIDARI
+1324 VSIDAKI

-1344 EEKIKQQLEIETQK
+1344 KAKLNEQLQAEKRKEDLLGQLR
-1358 SNLLKKLDVDDANA
+1358 VDSAGN
-1372 YIGTEKQLSDIIE
+1372 YIGTQEELRTFLEK
-1385 QYNKLEGQ
+1385 YNNAEGQ
-1393 NHTETEKQKLEKSK
+1393 AFAAKEKQKADKSK
-1407 ESAEGQSR
+1407 ESADAQSGNAFQAGKNIAE
-1415 SAFAATQNVNSA
+1415 SASDAARVYAESTANAAT
-1427 AVAAGKTYSANM
+1427 
-1439 QSAAESGASSLQG
+1439 SGATSLNG
-1452 SVNSILSALNNAL
+1452 SVNSILSSLQSAL
-1465 PGIAA
+1465 PGIASFA
-1470 FGESLANSLS
+1470 SSLANGIAGKPEGVAGGLAGGMAGAFVS
-1480 GKKGSVFNIARSI
+1480 GTSSTYHKAGYKG
-1493 ATSVGTAITGTGS
+1493 GKS
-1506 TFHSYEY
+1506 T
-1513 SGKTSK
+1513 
-1519 IDGKSVSDW
+1519 IDGKSAGVW
-1528 KDSQSKSIDKKITSL
+1528 KDQQIKKVQGEISKVQSQIGKIDI
-1543 NTELGQIHTAIQN
+1543 AIGN
-1556 LEALKNF
+1556 LEALKKLN
-1563 DWKDFNTNQGSSGN
+1563 WKDFNTNQGGSGS

-1599 DAEKAAK
+1599 EAEKAAK

-1621 ITESYISNVEDLQSR
+1621 ITESYISNVEELQSR

-1641 KKKYEEQ
+1641 KKKYEEE
-1648 YNERKKLLEKEHD
+1648 YNERKKLLEKEHN

-1675 GNTPQSKKDE
+1675 GNTPQNKKDE
-1685 LSKLQDKLSQWKKD
+1685 LSKLKDKFEQWSKD
-1699 DSSLGKAKQKEY
+1699 NSSLGKAKQKEY
-1711 MDQIKELEK
+1711 LDQIKELEK

-1810 VKVAIANFV
+1810 VKLAIANFV

-1833 TNQVTGGSTNSTS
+1833 TNQLTGGSTSSTS
-1846 SNTTSN
+1846 SSASSN
-1852 KASSSTTSSANKKPA
+1852 KGTSSTSSNKKPA
-1867 TTTKPK
+1867 TTSKPK

-1925 RTGGYTGESEGL
+1925 RSGGYTGDAEGL

-1949 GQTKAFDK
+1949 SQTKAFDK
-1957 LVYELLP
+1957 LVYDMLP
-1964 RITKSFSPVNSNV
+1964 RITKRFSSVNSNV

-1992 NVDKVEHNTKFDERN
+1992 HVDKVEHNTKFDERN